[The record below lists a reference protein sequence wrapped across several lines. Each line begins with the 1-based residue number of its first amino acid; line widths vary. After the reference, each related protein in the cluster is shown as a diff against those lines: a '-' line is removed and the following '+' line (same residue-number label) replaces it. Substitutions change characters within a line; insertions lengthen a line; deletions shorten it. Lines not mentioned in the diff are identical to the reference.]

1 PAYRRDE
8 GRRRVLRLRRDVLRQ
23 VPGNLERH
31 RRKEGGEHRCDRRA
45 HAARGRSRLPHEH
58 GGKAP
63 AARQAGGRA
72 SRRRTARR
80 HDERARD
87 RREAEGGRTMT
98 ATAFA
103 RTARREDA
111 AEIARIYNE
120 GIEDRVATFE
130 TELRGEKDVLR
141 WFEEERTLIVVEQD
155 GHVPAFASAFG
166 YRPRRCYDGVREFS
180 VYVSRDA
187 RGKGLGAIAL
197 KALFAAARARG

>member
-1 PAYRRDE
+1 
-8 GRRRVLRLRRDVLRQ
+8 
-23 VPGNLERH
+23 
-31 RRKEGGEHRCDRRA
+31 
-45 HAARGRSRLPHEH
+45 
-58 GGKAP
+58 
-63 AARQAGGRA
+63 
-72 SRRRTARR
+72 
-80 HDERARD
+80 
-87 RREAEGGRTMT
+87 MT

-155 GHVPAFASAFG
+155 GHVSAFASAFG

-180 VYVSRDA
+180 VYVARNA

-197 KALFAAARARG
+197 KALFEAARARGDWKLLSRVFPENRTSLKLLKSLGFREVGTYIRHAKLDGQWRDVVIVEKLLDEGKAA